1 MQGTF
6 KIANISGIPLRV
18 HWTFLLIFAWIIFVG
33 IDGDGSFQLSNLS
46 NILISVFTLF
56 TCVILHELGHSLAAR
71 RFGIRTLNIVLL
83 PIGGVAMLERL
94 PVNPKHELIVAFA
107 GPAVNFLIALIFSP
121 FLWLIDNRVF
131 TEMMNFILNLNQGA
145 FPPFRVTFFNWFVF
159 FLVTL
164 NVVVGVFNLIPAMP
178 MDGGRVLR
186 ALLAIKLPRHKATQI
201 AATVGAVLS
210 GLITIYGVFQL
221 NWILVFIGLY
231 VFTSAFGE
239 FRTIK
244 NELFLAKNKVSQLMD
259 TNFSLIS
266 ENTPLNN
273 VLEAFSQQELNYLIV
288 QSDSGNVVGVL
299 SQESVLEAV
308 KNVAD
313 HHRSIGS
320 FFPFP
325 AVNTGLNDSLQNAL
339 HTMYDSKRAALTV
352 MEGDQVMGII
362 DRDTI
367 HHFLK

>member
-1 MQGTF
+1 MKGTF
-6 KIANISGIPLRV
+6 RIARISGIPLRI
-18 HWTFLLIFAWIIFVG
+18 HWTFLLIIAWVVFVG
-33 IDGDGSFQLSNLS
+33 LDGEGSVNLNHLSNL
-46 NILISVFTLF
+46 LISVFTLF
-56 TCVILHELGHSLAAR
+56 TCVILHELGHALAAR
-71 RFGIRTLNIVLL
+71 RYGISTLNIVLL

-94 PVNPKHELIVAFA
+94 PVEPRQELAVAFA
-107 GPAVNFLIALIFSP
+107 GPAVNFLIALV
-121 FLWLIDNRVF
+121 FLPVLMLMDSRVIG
-131 TEMMNFILNLNQGA
+131 EMSNFILNINQGA
-145 FPPFRVTFFNWFVF
+145 FPPFRLSFFHWFVF

-164 NVVVGVFNLIPAMP
+164 NIIVGLFNLIPAMP

-201 AATVGAVLS
+201 AATIGAVIS
-210 GLITIYGVFQL
+210 GIIVIYGVFNQ

-244 NELFLAKNKVSQLMD
+244 NELFLAENKVSQLMD

-266 ENTPLNN
+266 EETSLKK
-273 VLEAFSQQELNYLIV
+273 VVEAFTVQDLNYLIV
-288 QSDSGNVVGVL
+288 QRNSGAVVGIL
-299 SQESVLEAV
+299 TQDSVWEAV
-308 KNVAD
+308 KNIED
-313 HHRSIGS
+313 QHRSIGS

-325 AVNTGLNDSLQNAL
+325 AVKTELNESLQNAL
-339 HTMYDSKRAALTV
+339 DAMYTNKRAALTV
-352 MEGDQVMGII
+352 MKDNEVMGII

>member
-1 MQGTF
+1 MKGTF

-18 HWTFLLIFAWIIFVG
+18 HWTFLLIFVWVVFVG
-33 IDGDGSFQLSNLS
+33 IDNDGSFQITNLS
-46 NILISVFTLF
+46 NILISVLTLF
-56 TCVILHELGHSLAAR
+56 TCVILHELGHAFAAR
-71 RFGIRTLNIVLL
+71 RYGIRTQNIVLL

-94 PVNPKHELIVAFA
+94 PINPRHELIVAFA
-107 GPAVNFLIALIFSP
+107 GPAVNFLIAIIFLP
-121 FLWLIDNRVF
+121 FLLLIDDRILA
-131 TEMMNFILNLNQGA
+131 EMMNFILNINQGA
-145 FPPFRVTFFNWFVF
+145 FPPFRVSFFNWFVF

-164 NVVVGVFNLIPAMP
+164 NVVVGIFNLIPAMP

-186 ALLAIKLPRHKATQI
+186 ALLAIKLPRHKATQV
-201 AATVGAVLS
+201 AATIGAVLS
-210 GLITIYGVFQL
+210 GVITIYGVFQL

-244 NELFLAKNKVSQLMD
+244 NELFLAENKVSQLMD
-259 TNFSLIS
+259 TNFSLIN
-266 ENTPLNN
+266 ENTTLSN
-273 VLEAFSQQELNYLIV
+273 VLNAFSDQELNYLIV
-288 QSDSGNVVGVL
+288 QSDSGNVVGIL
-299 SQESVLEAV
+299 TQDSVLEAV

-325 AVNTGLNDSLQNAL
+325 AVKTKLDDSLQNAL
-339 HTMYDSKRAALTV
+339 HTMYNSRRAALTV
-352 MEGDQVMGII
+352 VEDDQVMGII